1 MFREVVGSIFSMMKH
16 FESFWLSV
24 KYSRPTSIYG
34 FGLGEV
40 EMPPKV
46 NVDTDVLFQKFH
58 DGFDRYRDM
67 WKKVLAQDL
76 YKKLLEM
83 EGMTERVFAF
93 PTDLWARI
101 LYDLTVGYRDSVC
114 DPVSMIDSLIPLYYG
129 RTFSFVK
136 RTKRMSTRQAE
147 EAIEEDCMTF
157 EMTKPYLVQRWKG
170 K

>member
-1 MFREVVGSIFSMMKH
+1 
-16 FESFWLSV
+16 
-24 KYSRPTSIYG
+24 
-34 FGLGEV
+34 V

-46 NVDTDVLFQKFH
+46 NVDMDALFQKFH
-58 DGFDRYRDM
+58 DGFGQCKEI
-67 WKKVLAQDL
+67 WKSVLANDL

-83 EGMTERVFAF
+83 EGMTERVFTF

-101 LYDLTVGYRDSVC
+101 LYDFTVGYRDSVC
-114 DPVSMIDSLIPLYYG
+114 EPGLMIDSIIPLYFG

-157 EMTKPYLVQRWKG
+157 EMTKPYLIQRWKG
-170 K
+170 E